1 MPARDFSH
9 TIVRHALEK
18 DGWKITDDPL
28 HLRIDDDLSFF
39 IDLGAERVLAA
50 ERAGEKI
57 AVEVKSFVGTSA
69 INDFHTALGQ
79 YMNYH
84 VALQVSEPAR
94 KLFLAVASDI
104 YEVFFV
110 LPFVQQVIAR
120 YDVNLIVYHPV
131 MEVIEQWIE

>member
-1 MPARDFSH
+1 MPTRDLSH
-9 TIVRHALEK
+9 SIVRHALEK

-57 AVEVKSFVGTSA
+57 TVEIKSFVGASA

-84 VALQVSEPAR
+84 VALQVSEPER
-94 KLFLAVASDI
+94 KLFLAVASDV

-110 LPFVQQVIAR
+110 LPFIQQVIER
-120 YDVNLIVYHPV
+120 YDMDLIVYQPV
-131 MEVIEQWIE
+131 TEVIEQWIK